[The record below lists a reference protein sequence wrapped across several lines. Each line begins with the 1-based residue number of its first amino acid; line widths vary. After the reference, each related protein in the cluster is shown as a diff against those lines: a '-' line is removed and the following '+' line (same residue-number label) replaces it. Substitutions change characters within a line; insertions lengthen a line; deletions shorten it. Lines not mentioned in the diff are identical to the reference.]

1 MEFLLYLSTQSM
13 DMYKLMSN
21 KIQVVENSEV
31 CQQYDIFGF
40 YEARLNQLSIC
51 TDKIKQYPNVRFN
64 INQTLVHESVHYAQ
78 SCKSRNEKRN
88 IFSFFKSL
96 FSNDYFSPFG
106 IPKSE
111 MRLSKQKLVSLRQ
124 AVVINPSTEDV
135 EHEAFWLEDN
145 PTETKKMI
153 MKYCID

>member
-13 DMYKLMSN
+13 DIYKLMSN
-21 KIQVVENSEV
+21 KTRVVENSEF
-31 CQQYDIFGF
+31 CSQYDIFGF
-40 YEARLNQLSIC
+40 YEAKQNELSIC

-64 INQTLVHESVHYAQ
+64 INQTLVHESVHFAQ
-78 SCKSRNEKRN
+78 ACKSKNEKLN

-96 FSNDYFSPFG
+96 FANDYFSPFG
-106 IPKSE
+106 IPKHD
-111 MRLSKQKLVSLRQ
+111 MPLSKEKLDSLQK
-124 AVVINPSTEDV
+124 AVAINPNAEDV

-153 MKYCID
+153 MKYCIN